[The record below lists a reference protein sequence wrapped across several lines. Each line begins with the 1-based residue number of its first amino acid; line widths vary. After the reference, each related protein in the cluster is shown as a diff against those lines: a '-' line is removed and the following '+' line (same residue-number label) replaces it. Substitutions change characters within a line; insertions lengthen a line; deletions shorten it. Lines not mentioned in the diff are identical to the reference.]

1 MREALEYWDG
11 GISIGGRMI
20 TNLKY
25 ADDTTLIAEN
35 KNDLIEIM
43 ERVKLVSEKAY
54 LYLNIE
60 EEEEEEDILF
70 RHLRH
75 LNN

>member
-60 EEEEEEDILF
+60 EEEEDILF